1 MNVGILTF
9 QFAHN
14 YGAMLQCY
22 SLKTYLENMNND
34 VIVINY
40 IPNKMASF
48 YSLNPI
54 YAIKR
59 KDIKALKNNMI
70 RIKQFNKFN
79 HFQKNSLKLRKKIS
93 SVNDSTISK
102 LDSIVVGS
110 DQVWNYD
117 IVPDLNEYLLSKCT
131 SCNKVAYSA
140 SLGKK
145 DISDKAM
152 KMFSEQLLKFSGISV
167 REKNNSV
174 YLSNKLGIN
183 VKHTVDPVF
192 LLSKEQWQNL
202 SEKATIDKINK
213 EYILFIDLF
222 NSKELEEKA
231 FELASKENIKVYTI
245 DPLCRNSNKKT
256 INLHDV
262 GPIDY
267 LYLINNAKYVV
278 TNSFHAVAF
287 SSIFNKKL
295 VYYLNN
301 ELSNRITE
309 LFEDMKIVPK
319 NDLVDFKA
327 NGISDSYN
335 ELIKYSKNYLRNIL
349 SQYE

>member
-1 MNVGILTF
+1 MKIGILTF

-14 YGAMLQCY
+14 YGALLQCY
-22 SLKTYLENMNND
+22 ALKTYIESLGND
-34 VIVINY
+34 VTVINY

-59 KDIKALKNNMI
+59 KDIKALKNNLI

-79 HFQKNSLKLRKKIS
+79 QFQKGVLKLGDEVSKI
-93 SVNDSTISK
+93 NNNTIGD
-102 LDSIVVGS
+102 LDFIVVGS

-117 IVPDLNEYLLSKCT
+117 IVPDLNEYLLSNCTKCK
-131 SCNKVAYSA
+131 KVSYSA

-145 DISDKAM
+145 NVSNEAM
-152 KMFSEQLLKFSGISV
+152 KLFSKQLQNFSGISV
-167 REKNNSV
+167 REKNNSDF
-174 YLSNKLGIN
+174 LSKKLNLDI
-183 VKHTVDPVF
+183 KHTVDPVF
-192 LLSKEQWQNL
+192 LLNKEQWQGL
-202 SEKATIDKINK
+202 SERTTIDRINEK
-213 EYILFIDLF
+213 YILFIDLF

-231 FELASKENIKVYTI
+231 FELADKRNLKVYTV
-245 DPLCRNSNKKT
+245 DPLCRNSNKNA
-256 INLHDV
+256 INLHNV

-267 LYLINNAKYVV
+267 LYLINNAEYVV

-287 SSIFNKKL
+287 SSIFNKKMI
-295 VYYLNN
+295 YYLNN

-309 LFEDMKIVPK
+309 LFDNMKIVPK
-319 NDLVDFKA
+319 NDLVDFNI

-335 ELIKYSKNYLRNIL
+335 NLINYSKDYLRNIFI
-349 SQYE
+349 